1 MTRLSHIEENKTDFG
16 EAEENSQSGEWFYD
30 NIEDALKTQLSE
42 VLGANF
48 EPVRALF
55 EDIGWS
61 NRLITV
67 SNRTFIC

>member
-1 MTRLSHIEENKTDFG
+1 MTRLSHIEENKTDFW

-55 EDIGWS
+55 EDIVRK
-61 NRLITV
+61 RLITV